1 MSNQNNDMEVDGIN
15 PSQVDSDY
23 MIALLA
29 QQQELEMSGNPIM
42 NANDIAN
49 FTKSFREY
57 QEKSKNVNASGE
69 GNSGCEND
77 EEIARLMQENYIRE
91 QEMYNMLGR
100 NQQSAYP
107 ASQNNPNKINE
118 NLKDYHTSELQK
130 QYHERYVK
138 EKLSHEYFRNKLK
151 SDEALPIRKQLRD
164 FYIDFEQ
171 KTKSVFTNP
180 EEQSQYLREFLN
192 NLSRTIIENPLWA
205 NSEREEQEN
214 AIIEME
220 KLITKK
226 LFDITFG
233 PSEDLARDTL
243 LSHKILMHSWV
254 EPRHFDL
261 PDFDFHI
268 FEKAGNELSKMNLY
282 RFYIDKIICIV
293 NCIKLIEY
301 AYSKNISEEPLPNDK
316 LLSLLIFVILK
327 TNPKK
332 LISNV
337 QYIVRYVNP
346 NFFSIGIYEFSLTSI
361 WGAITYIEKI
371 SQTSL
376 TITSEEYDTKI
387 TEMTKVANEKLE
399 EANPA
404 LFGEINRDNSSG
416 GIFQSVMGFLFGTDA
431 NGNANNEG
439 DYPYQGIFSHLD
451 SVNSANSVNR
461 NGSSLSSNSILLNEY
476 KKELR
481 ENYLNNINEPVTDPF
496 STNLSEE
503 EKRILVEVDKEIK
516 ASLSISSNKDN
527 TEERKD

>member
-1 MSNQNNDMEVDGIN
+1 MSNSNNNQNHKDVEVDGITS
-15 PSQVDSDY
+15 SQVDSDY

-29 QQQELEMSGNPIM
+29 QQQELEMSGNPMM
-42 NANDIAN
+42 NPNDIEN
-49 FTKSFREY
+49 FAKSFREY
-57 QEKSKNVNASGE
+57 QERNKNVTTDKIDKGSND
-69 GNSGCEND
+69 CEND

-91 QEMYNMLGR
+91 QEMYNILGR
-100 NQQSAYP
+100 NGQPIYSTP
-107 ASQNNPNKINE
+107 IQNNNNSNKINE
-118 NLKDYHTSELQK
+118 NLRNYHTSELQR

-138 EKLSHEYFRNKLK
+138 EKLSHEYFRNKLNSK
-151 SDEALPIRKQLRD
+151 EAMPIKKQLRD

-171 KTKSVFTNP
+171 KTKNSFSNP

-192 NLSRTIIENPLWA
+192 NLSRSLIENPLWI

-268 FEKAGNELSKMNLY
+268 FEKAGNELNKMNLY
-282 RFYIDKIICIV
+282 RFYIDKIICVV

-301 AYSKNISEEPLPNDK
+301 AYRKNISDEPLPNDK
-316 LLSLLIFVILK
+316 LLSLIILIILK

-332 LISNV
+332 LISNI

-376 TITSEEYDTKI
+376 TITSEEYD
-387 TEMTKVANEKLE
+387 A
-399 EANPA
+399 
-404 LFGEINRDNSSG
+404 
-416 GIFQSVMGFLFGTDA
+416 
-431 NGNANNEG
+431 
-439 DYPYQGIFSHLD
+439 
-451 SVNSANSVNR
+451 
-461 NGSSLSSNSILLNEY
+461 
-476 KKELR
+476 
-481 ENYLNNINEPVTDPF
+481 
-496 STNLSEE
+496 
-503 EKRILVEVDKEIK
+503 
-516 ASLSISSNKDN
+516 
-527 TEERKD
+527 

>member
-192 NLSRTIIENPLWA
+192 V
-205 NSEREEQEN
+205 
-214 AIIEME
+214 
-220 KLITKK
+220 
-226 LFDITFG
+226 G
-233 PSEDLARDTL
+233 
-243 LSHKILMHSWV
+243 
-254 EPRHFDL
+254 
-261 PDFDFHI
+261 
-268 FEKAGNELSKMNLY
+268 
-282 RFYIDKIICIV
+282 
-293 NCIKLIEY
+293 
-301 AYSKNISEEPLPNDK
+301 
-316 LLSLLIFVILK
+316 
-327 TNPKK
+327 
-332 LISNV
+332 
-337 QYIVRYVNP
+337 
-346 NFFSIGIYEFSLTSI
+346 
-361 WGAITYIEKI
+361 
-371 SQTSL
+371 
-376 TITSEEYDTKI
+376 
-387 TEMTKVANEKLE
+387 
-399 EANPA
+399 
-404 LFGEINRDNSSG
+404 
-416 GIFQSVMGFLFGTDA
+416 
-431 NGNANNEG
+431 
-439 DYPYQGIFSHLD
+439 
-451 SVNSANSVNR
+451 
-461 NGSSLSSNSILLNEY
+461 
-476 KKELR
+476 
-481 ENYLNNINEPVTDPF
+481 
-496 STNLSEE
+496 
-503 EKRILVEVDKEIK
+503 
-516 ASLSISSNKDN
+516 
-527 TEERKD
+527 